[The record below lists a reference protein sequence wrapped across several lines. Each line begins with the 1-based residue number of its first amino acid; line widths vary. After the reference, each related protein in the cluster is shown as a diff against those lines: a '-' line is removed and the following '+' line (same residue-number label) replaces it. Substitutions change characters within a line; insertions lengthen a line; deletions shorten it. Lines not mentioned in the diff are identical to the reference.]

1 MNAKDSILNNYKVL
15 SKPSKAVA
23 DIVLGKSEAK
33 EISRS
38 LFKKYDASRFQL
50 KICFINWLE
59 AARQF
64 FYNDDVYIALE
75 RVNYFTLQYVLIY
88 FSYNGMSK
96 ELLLAVEE
104 TKKNKTSIV
113 AVIRKLVSP

>member
-59 AARQF
+59 AARHF
-64 FYNDDVYIALE
+64 FTMTIYIL
-75 RVNYFTLQYVLIY
+75 LWKGLII
-88 FSYNGMSK
+88 
-96 ELLLAVEE
+96 LL
-104 TKKNKTSIV
+104 TNMC
-113 AVIRKLVSP
+113 